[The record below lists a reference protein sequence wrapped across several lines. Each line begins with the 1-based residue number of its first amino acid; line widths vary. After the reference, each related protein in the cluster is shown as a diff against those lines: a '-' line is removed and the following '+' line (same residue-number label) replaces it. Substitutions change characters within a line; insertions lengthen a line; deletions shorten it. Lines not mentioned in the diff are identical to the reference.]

1 MNVIVT
7 GVSKG
12 IGYHTLKELL
22 KDKQIKKVI
31 GISRNINEISL
42 EFKDNNKVDFISFD
56 LESKQDDFNILI
68 NKIIK
73 KIDKVD
79 ILINNAGYLIKKKI
93 EDILEEDLLKVY
105 KINVF
110 SLFYLIQK
118 LIPYFNPESHIVNI
132 GSYGGIPF
140 TAKFPELA
148 IYSTSKGAVT
158 ILSELLA
165 VELSKYKIN
174 INCINLG
181 AVDTDMLK
189 EAYGGNFGYQPKD
202 IGKFIKNFAI
212 DNKELLNGQVVN
224 VTKTVSS
231 DNNVN

>member
-12 IGYHTLKELL
+12 IGYHTLKEML
-22 KDKQIKKVI
+22 KDNQVKKVI
-31 GISRNINEISL
+31 GISRNISEISL
-42 EFKDNNKVDFISFD
+42 EFKDNNKVEFISFD
-56 LESKQDDFNILI
+56 LESKQDDFNLLI

-93 EDILEEDLLKVY
+93 EDISEEDLLKVY

-165 VELSKYKIN
+165 IELSKYKIN

-212 DNKELLNGQVVN
+212 DNKELLNGQIVN